1 MAIAANFAFW
11 YFNRCSLETGQ
22 IKPICRKN
30 ASTMIEEWLGGG
42 SKNDNLSCLHD
53 GFFTVI
59 QKKKKKYNKKYKQI
73 DESIYWFDLVLSEL
87 QKETSNQIQATLV

>member
-59 QKKKKKYNKKYKQI
+59 QKKKKNTTKNINKLMKVYTGLIWFCQNCKERLAIKSKQ
-73 DESIYWFDLVLSEL
+73 L
-87 QKETSNQIQATLV
+87 